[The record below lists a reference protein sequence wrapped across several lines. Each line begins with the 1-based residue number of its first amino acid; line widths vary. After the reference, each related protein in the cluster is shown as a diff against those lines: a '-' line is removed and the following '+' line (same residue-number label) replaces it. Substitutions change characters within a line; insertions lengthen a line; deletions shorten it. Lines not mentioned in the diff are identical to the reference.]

1 MLECHRHYKMSIVV
15 VYMATTIFQIPF
27 ERSLHQTC
35 IDSTIGVFLEN
46 ECFKSFTW
54 SNIDFEVKSVH
65 HPHLLHCLITRKKH
79 HWLSIGCYLF
89 AAGFAISWLLR
100 AAPSLHSRT
109 WQGLVCLAWWLCLS
123 LTNSTSGLC
132 PFTCSFEPKSA
143 FTSGKWGTVGRKALH
158 TCGPYT
164 ANGFYGGM
172 GIHIAAASRRP

>member
-1 MLECHRHYKMSIVV
+1 MSIVV
-15 VYMATTIFQIPF
+15 VYMVTTIFQIRL
-27 ERSLHQTC
+27 ERSLHQ

-46 ECFKSFTW
+46 ECFKSITW

-79 HWLSIGCYLF
+79 HWLSIGCCLL
-89 AAGFAISWLLR
+89 AVGVVISWLVH

-123 LTNSTSGLC
+123 LTYSTAGLC
-132 PFTCSFEPKSA
+132 PFMCSFERKSA

-164 ANGFYGGM
+164 AHGFYGGT

>member
-1 MLECHRHYKMSIVV
+1 MSTVV
-15 VYMATTIFQIPF
+15 VYMVTTIFQIRF

-35 IDSTIGVFLEN
+35 IDSTIGVFLKN
-46 ECFKSFTW
+46 ECLKSFTW

-79 HWLSIGCYLF
+79 HWLSIGCCLL
-89 AAGFAISWLLR
+89 AVGVIISWLVS

-132 PFTCSFEPKSA
+132 PFICSFERKSA
-143 FTSGKWGTVGRKALH
+143 FTSGKWGTVGREGPTYVRALYCPWILWRDGH
-158 TCGPYT
+158 SHC
-164 ANGFYGGM
+164 
-172 GIHIAAASRRP
+172 RR